1 MQRKLLLVTAALLYM
16 ATGAANA
23 ETYKCSQNGKTVYSD
38 LPCATNAARVDYSAD
53 RVTADQ
59 RRQAEIVHLKN
70 QVSALQSDLEE
81 SRTKRIAQ
89 EQSEALAQASDQKKE
104 AKERRCKQLLA
115 TAKAAKDEAAM
126 YRYHQGLIDDARRRE
141 KEANDAHW
149 SECYGWSGR

>member
-1 MQRKLLLVTAALLYM
+1 MQRKLLLVAAVLSM

-23 ETYKCSQNGKTVYSD
+23 ETYKCSQNGKTVYAD
-38 LPCATNAARVDYSAD
+38 QPCATNAARVDYGAD
-53 RVTADQ
+53 RVTTDQ
-59 RRQAEIVHLKN
+59 RRQAEIVHLRN

-81 SRTKRIAQ
+81 SRSKQIAR
-89 EQSEALAQASDQKKE
+89 EQSQALTQAIDQKKD
-104 AKERRCKQLLA
+104 AKEQRCKQLLA